1 MTKNII
7 WLMGIA
13 LFSCHNVKSTTNSED
28 TFTTTSGK
36 QVKIECYHHASLAI
50 VYDGHIIQIDP
61 VTDKEHGIVFD
72 NKEKADAILITHD
85 HYDHFDK
92 TAIAQ
97 LSTDKTEIILNSD
110 SQKELGKG
118 IALKN
123 GETHVL
129 NCKIKI
135 EAVPAYNTTPEH
147 LKFHPK
153 GRDNG
158 YILNIENLR
167 IYIAGDTE
175 VIPDM
180 KNIKN
185 IDIAFMPCNQPYT
198 MTPKQLIEAARIIH
212 PKILFPY
219 HFSETNLNEI
229 PEKMKELG
237 IETRIRNME

>member
-1 MTKNII
+1 MIKNII
-7 WLMGIA
+7 WLMSFA
-13 LFSCHNVKSTTNSED
+13 LFSCHNVKSTSNNED
-28 TFTTTSGK
+28 TFTTASGK
-36 QVKIECYHHASLAI
+36 QVKIECYRHASLGI
-50 VYDGHIIQIDP
+50 IYDGHVIQIDP

-72 NKEKADAILITHD
+72 NKGKADAILITHD

-123 GETHVL
+123 GQTHTL
-129 NCKIKI
+129 DCGIKI

-167 IYIAGDTE
+167 IYIAADTE
-175 VIPDM
+175 VIPEM

-198 MTPKQLIEAARIIH
+198 MTPTQLIEAAKIIH
-212 PKILFPY
+212 PKVLFPY
-219 HFSETNLNEI
+219 HFSETNLNGI
-229 PEKMKELG
+229 PAKMKELG
-237 IETRIRNME
+237 IETRIREME